1 MTRTL
6 PGLLFIENIPAH
18 ANVSFHISEMKG
30 AQMKTEKCTESI
42 HLKEIVEHLWKMCV
56 FFPVVG
62 SDNSLVAVVN
72 VTLQSAAY
80 LTTQTGKRGT
90 PPVWF
95 SKYNNTLL
103 AKA

>member
-1 MTRTL
+1 MY
-6 PGLLFIENIPAH
+6 
-18 ANVSFHISEMKG
+18 
-30 AQMKTEKCTESI
+30 
-42 HLKEIVEHLWKMCV
+42 V

-62 SDNSLVAVVN
+62 SDNSLLAVVN

-95 SKYNNTLL
+95 SLNRMTYTWLKLDFFFSVL
-103 AKA
+103 VQIMPP